1 MKLITDLQKE
11 ENMTREEANKALPTL
26 QAFAE
31 GKVIQML
38 DDRNIWTDLTE
49 REGLP
54 IGTLGESPNIFR
66 IKPEPKYRP
75 FKDADECWQEMLTHQ
90 PFGWV
95 KYQCDFFQIIHVDD
109 NLIGYGSACGTIL
122 HSKFE
127 DIFKDSTFAD
137 GAPFG
142 VKEGVWEN

>member
-38 DDRNIWTDLTE
+38 DDRSIWTDLTE

-66 IKPEPKYRP
+66 IKPDPKYRP
-75 FKDADECWQEMLTHQ
+75 FKDAEECWNEMLKHQ

-95 KYQCDFFQIIHVDD
+95 KDKKDGHHALITAVDD
-109 NLIGYGSACGTIL
+109 DTCGMSLNGNAEWSLSGIMDL
-122 HSKFE
+122 F
-127 DIFKDSTFAD
+127 TFAD
-137 GAPFG
+137 GVPFG
-142 VKEGVWEN
+142 VKEEK

>member
-1 MKLITDLQKE
+1 MTIEETKE
-11 ENMTREEANKALPTL
+11 RIAVMQAYVDGKQIQGMCSDGKWVYVPEPSWSINEN
-26 QAFAE
+26 
-31 GKVIQML
+31 
-38 DDRNIWTDLTE
+38 
-49 REGLP
+49 
-54 IGTLGESPNIFR
+54 FR

-109 NLIGYGSACGTIL
+109 NSIGYGSACGTIL

-127 DIFKDSTFAD
+127 DIFKDSTFTD
-137 GAPFG
+137 GTPFG
-142 VKEGVWEN
+142 VKEEV

>member
-1 MKLITDLQKE
+1 
-11 ENMTREEANKALPTL
+11 MTREELKEAMPILT
-26 QAFAE
+26 AFVE
-31 GKVIQML
+31 GKTIQSYDHNTGKWKDEVEQL
-38 DDRNIWTDLTE
+38 HTADLY
-49 REGLP
+49 LWP
-54 IGTLGESPNIFR
+54 SDFR

-75 FKDADECWQEMLTHQ
+75 FKNAEECWQEILKHQ

-142 VKEGVWEN
+142 VKEEV